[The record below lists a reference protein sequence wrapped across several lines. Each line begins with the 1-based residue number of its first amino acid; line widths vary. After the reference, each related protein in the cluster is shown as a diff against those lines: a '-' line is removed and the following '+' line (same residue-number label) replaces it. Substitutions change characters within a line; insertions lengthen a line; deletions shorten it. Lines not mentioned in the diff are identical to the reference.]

1 MFSRDLEVI
10 VPATALLGAVSPFS
24 LWLLGKASSEVAVR
38 YYYYFKF
45 YYYYWLYCSA
55 CRVFFSNQGL
65 NQALGNESTQ
75 S

>member
-38 YYYYFKF
+38 YYY
-45 YYYYWLYCSA
+45 
-55 CRVFFSNQGL
+55 FF
-65 NQALGNESTQ
+65 
-75 S
+75 